1 MLLRSILR
9 LASEE
14 FLVLAAINSHACSKK
29 IRVVAL
35 TNSRASSEKICADDQ
50 FALTPN
56 KFIYLLWPIFAL
68 FWVLVLARTGSG
80 KNFVIVPASSRAYF
94 APILARVLTQAR
106 AYEKSSRLLWESYL
120 TPVRALALDHS
131 CTCSKTFLH

>member
-68 FWVLVLARTGSG
+68 FWVLVLARTCSG
-80 KNFVIVPASSRAYF
+80 KISCDCSGQFPSLLCANSCMSSD
-94 APILARVLTQAR
+94 Q
-106 AYEKSSRLLWESYL
+106 SSSL
-120 TPVRALALDHS
+120 
-131 CTCSKTFLH
+131 